1 MTYFSSTYF
10 VEYVFPKTSA
20 PKHPDRSKAGDA
32 EVTRA
37 VSSKVIGGGMA
48 TCFLAV

>member
-10 VEYVFPKTSA
+10 VEYIFPKTSA
-20 PKHPDRSKAGDA
+20 SSHPERSKMGSE

-37 VSSKVIGGGMA
+37 VSSKVVSGGMA
-48 TCFLAV
+48 A